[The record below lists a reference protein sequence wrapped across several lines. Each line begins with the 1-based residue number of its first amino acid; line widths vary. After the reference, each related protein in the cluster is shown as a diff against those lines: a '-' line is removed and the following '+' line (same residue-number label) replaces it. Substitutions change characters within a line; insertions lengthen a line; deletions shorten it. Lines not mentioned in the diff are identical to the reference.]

1 MIEIDVS
8 PGDIILTG
16 KFKNKRTVVKT
27 ISTDDHGM
35 PTINGK
41 RACTFRI
48 AKEQNMESKIPKL
61 KELMNR
67 KSK

>member
-48 AKEQNMESKIPKL
+48 AKEQNMETKIPKL